1 MPYCSECSAY
11 VPDQV
16 EVCPT
21 CGASLSPTPAGGAV
35 SQPAARAVTNTEQVA
50 QDLSQALGAGYQYLR
65 LVGVGGMGA
74 VFLYRE
80 VALKRLVAVK
90 VLAPDLAADEGAR
103 ARFTRE
109 ARSAAALSHPNVVRV
124 YAVGAT
130 EGLRLP
136 YIVMQ
141 YVEGPSLAQWM
152 EDHPR
157 SSERDGR
164 RIIGEVAAGLAAA
177 HARGLLHRDVKP
189 GNVLLEAESG
199 RAYVADFGVSAAVAA
214 GSPETTGSLTATGHV
229 VGTPIYMSP
238 EQAAGEPLTDKSD
251 VYSLGVMAY
260 ELLVGELPFK
270 ATTAMGWAAAHLR
283 DTPTPVAHRRA
294 DLSPE
299 VSRLVDRCVAKH
311 PMDRPTA
318 SDVERGMMPTLASEI
333 EWPPPGM
340 HWLHGR
346 ARTLSRLAL
355 ATFAGAVLTLSALT
369 FTPQVLQAHA
379 NWLWT
384 FQNPSSRDP
393 IAVSL
398 FLWQTQL
405 ILGVTV
411 LALSLAAFLALGV
424 GATRRLVRLRGAG
437 WRWGTLVDIAADHD
451 RRSGLVLSGARE
463 FASLE
468 PRRRRTILVAR
479 RWRSAAQLGAALWTL
494 VAVGLWGVLLFSGTL
509 AAQPVVPV
517 VGLGLWLVALGPPLL
532 GIAILVAALA
542 TERRLTGPL
551 ARVRHASS
559 ASETDAA
566 EWYGALPETGT
577 AAGPSVHGLRRY
589 AWAGQLVAVL
599 LTLVVVVAIGEA
611 VAASVTAVLSTQRL
625 GPKTA
630 ALVNYQKDILTDD
643 PVASARGAWVAL
655 LPRPDTVADSVV
667 RGWIRALA
675 DPGTATQPRLAPYPM
690 RPSSL
695 LHGSALLQA
704 FSDAAADSLSAGFR
718 DSLSALAEHPRTRLF
733 RRIARTPLSA
743 TQMGGLNSPF
753 AASGN
758 PGDPGPSTIPLQEAA
773 LANAAGAIVAVAR
786 HNLTGA
792 TARIGETAA
801 FAEQLL
807 QAPDVRAN
815 ALGEKLLRDLVV
827 EPLGVL
833 AKAGAR
839 GLDAEALRD
848 AAQSLDQP
856 MPDVAGAAGLTVNPR
871 DIIQFTAAVQN
882 AHIPPGYRI
891 EYLIEGWAGL
901 CASPWELLT
910 GPSEA
915 RKQAMLAAADV
926 MTDVPHA
933 RGLVAYYAG
942 QWEMGTAQ
950 IAATGLRHA
959 LLERGPWGVL
969 SRIRMCSRMLY

>member
-1 MPYCSECSAY
+1 MPYCPECSSL
-11 VPDQV
+11 VPEQV
-16 EVCPT
+16 EQCPT
-21 CGASLSPTPAGGAV
+21 CGASLVSTPAGAKV
-35 SQPAARAVTNTEQVA
+35 SQPAARAATNTEEVA
-50 QDLSQALGAGYQYLR
+50 RDLGAALGDGYQYLR

-90 VLAPDLAADEGAR
+90 VLAPDLAADAGAR

-124 YAVGAT
+124 YAVGET
-130 EGLRLP
+130 DGLKLP

-152 EDHPR
+152 DEHRR
-157 SSERDGR
+157 SSEREAR
-164 RIIGEVAAGLAAA
+164 RVIGEVAAGLAAA

-199 RAYVADFGVSAAVAA
+199 RAYVADFGVSAALAST
-214 GSPETTGSLTATGHV
+214 SPETTGSLTATGHV

-299 VSRLVDRCVAKH
+299 VTRLVDRCVAKH

-318 SDVERGMMPTLASEI
+318 GDVERGMMPTLVSEI
-333 EWPPPGM
+333 EWPPPGT

-346 ARTLSRLAL
+346 ARVLSRLAL

-393 IAVSL
+393 VAVSL
-398 FLWQTQL
+398 FVWQTQL

-411 LALSLAAFLALGV
+411 LALSLAGFLALGT
-424 GATRRLVRLRGAG
+424 GAARRMVRLRVAG
-437 WRWGTLVDIAADHD
+437 WRWGTLMDIAADHD

-468 PRRRRTILVAR
+468 PRRRRRLLVAR
-479 RWRSAAQLGAALWTL
+479 RWRAAAQLGAVVWTL
-494 VAVGLWGVLLFSGTL
+494 VAVGLWGVLLFAGSL
-509 AAQPVVPV
+509 DAQPVVPV
-517 VGLGLWLVALGPPLL
+517 VGLALWLVALGPPLL
-532 GIAILVAALA
+532 AIVVVLAAIVA
-542 TERRLTGPL
+542 ERRAIGPL
-551 ARVRHASS
+551 ARVRRA
-559 ASETDAA
+559 ARETAADAA
-566 EWYGALPETGT
+566 DWYAALPETMA
-577 AAGPSVHGLRRY
+577 AAGPAAHGLRRW
-589 AWAGQLVAVL
+589 AWSGQAVAAL
-599 LTLVVVVAIGEA
+599 LTLVVVLAIGEA

-625 GPKTA
+625 GPRTA
-630 ALVNYQKDILTDD
+630 ALVNYQKDIEADD
-643 PVASARGAWVAL
+643 PVAAARGAWAAL
-655 LPRPDTVADSVV
+655 LPRPDAAPDSAV
-667 RGWIRALA
+667 RSWIRALA
-675 DPGTATQPRLAPYPM
+675 DPGPATSALPAYPV

-695 LHGSALLQA
+695 LHGSGALLEA
-704 FSDAAADSLSAGFR
+704 YKDAARASLPAPLR
-718 DSLSALAEHPRTRLF
+718 DSLALLAQHPRTRLF
-733 RRIARTPLSA
+733 QRIARTAIA
-743 TQMGGLNSPF
+743 TTPMGGLGSPF
-753 AASGN
+753 AET
-758 PGDPGPSTIPLQEAA
+758 GDSADARPSTIPLQEAA
-773 LANAAGAIVAVAR
+773 IGNAAAAIVALAR
-786 HNLTGA
+786 GDQAGA

-807 QAPDVRAN
+807 EAPDVRAN

-827 EPLGVL
+827 EPLAAL
-833 AKAGAR
+833 AKAGVR

-848 AAQSLDQP
+848 AVQSLDEP
-856 MPDVAGAAGLTVNPR
+856 MPDVAGAAGLAVNPR
-871 DIIQFTAAVQN
+871 DVIQFTAAVRN
-882 AHIPPGYRI
+882 PHIPPGYRI

-901 CASPWELLT
+901 CANPWEVLT
-910 GPSEA
+910 GPSAA

-942 QWEMGTAQ
+942 QWELGVGQ
-950 IAATGLRHA
+950 LAATGLKHA
-959 LLERGPWGVL
+959 VVERGPWGVL
-969 SRIRMCSRMLY
+969 SRIRMCSNMLY

>member
-1 MPYCSECSAY
+1 MPYCPECSAY
-11 VPDQV
+11 VPDRV
-16 EVCPT
+16 EICPT
-21 CGASLSPTPAGGAV
+21 CGASLVPTPAGGKV
-35 SQPAARAVTNTEQVA
+35 SQPAARAPTDTEQVA
-50 QDLSQALGAGYQYLR
+50 RDLSQALGEGYQYLR

-90 VLAPDLAADEGAR
+90 VLAPDLAADAGAR

-124 YAVGAT
+124 YAVGET
-130 EGLRLP
+130 DGLKLP

-152 EDHPR
+152 EEHQR
-157 SSERDGR
+157 ATERDGR

-189 GNVLLEAESG
+189 GNVLLEADSG
-199 RAYVADFGVSAAVAA
+199 RAYVADFGVSAAVATA
-214 GSPETTGSLTATGHV
+214 SPETTGSLTATGHV

-238 EQAAGEPLTDKSD
+238 EQAAGDPLTPKSD

-260 ELLVGELPFK
+260 ELLVGQLPFK

-299 VSRLVDRCVAKH
+299 VSRLVDRCVAKD

-318 SDVERGMMPTLASEI
+318 SDVERGMMPSLASEI

-346 ARTLSRLAL
+346 ARVLSRLAL
-355 ATFAGAVLTLSALT
+355 ATFFGAVLTLTALT
-369 FTPQVLQAHA
+369 FTPQVLQARA

-393 IAVSL
+393 VAVSL
-398 FLWQTQL
+398 FVWQTQL
-405 ILGVTV
+405 ILGVSV
-411 LALSLAAFLALGV
+411 LALSLLAFLVLGT
-424 GATRRLVRLRGAG
+424 GAARRLVRLRGTG

-468 PRRRRTILVAR
+468 PRRRRGILVAR
-479 RWRSAAQLGAALWTL
+479 RWRAGAQLGAALWTL
-494 VAVGLWGVLLFSGTL
+494 AAVGIWGVLLFSGSL
-509 AAQPVVPV
+509 EAEPVVPV

-532 GIAILVAALA
+532 GIVIVVAAWIA
-542 TERRLTGPL
+542 ERRLVGPL
-551 ARVRHASS
+551 ARVRRGGRDVD
-559 ASETDAA
+559 TDAA
-566 EWYGALPETGT
+566 EWYDALPGGGRP
-577 AAGPSVHGLRRY
+577 AAPAGHGFRRY
-589 AWAGQLVAVL
+589 AWGGQLLAVL
-599 LTLVVVVAIGEA
+599 LALVVVVAIGEA

-630 ALVNYQKDILTDD
+630 ALVNYQKDILSDD
-643 PVASARGAWVAL
+643 PVGLARGAWAAL
-655 LPRPDTVADSVV
+655 LPAPDRVADTTV
-667 RGWIRALA
+667 RGWIRALSDA
-675 DPGTATQPRLAPYPM
+675 GGQVAAYPT

-695 LHGSALLQA
+695 LHGSGALLDA
-704 FSDAAADSLSAGFR
+704 FKGAAALPAAFKDSLA
-718 DSLSALAEHPRTRLF
+718 ALAGHPRTALF
-733 RRIARTPLSA
+733 QRIARTPLA
-743 TQMGGLNSPF
+743 NTQMAGLNSPF
-753 AASGN
+753 AATGTS
-758 PGDPGPSTIPLQEAA
+758 GDPLPSTIPLQEAA
-773 LANAAGAIVAVAR
+773 IANTAGAILAVAR
-786 HNLTGA
+786 HDLAGA
-792 TARIGETAA
+792 RARIGETAA

-807 QAPDVRAN
+807 KAPDVRAN
-815 ALGEKLLRDLVV
+815 ALGEKMLRELVV
-827 EPLGVL
+827 APLLEL
-833 AKAGAR
+833 AKSGAR
-839 GLDAEALRD
+839 GLDAEVLRD
-848 AAQSLDQP
+848 AEQSLDQP

-871 DIIQFTAAVQN
+871 DVIQFTAAVQN
-882 AHIPPGYRI
+882 PHIPPGYRI
-891 EYLIEGWAGL
+891 QYLIEGWAGL
-901 CASPWELLT
+901 CTSPWELLV
-910 GPSEA
+910 GPSAA

-933 RGLVAYYAG
+933 RGVVAYFAG
-942 QWEMGTAQ
+942 QWEMGTSE
-950 IAATGLRHA
+950 IGATGLRHA
-959 LLERGPWGVL
+959 FLERGPWGVL
-969 SRIRMCSRMLY
+969 SRIRMCSNML

>member
-11 VPDQV
+11 VPEQV
-16 EVCPT
+16 DVCPT
-21 CGASLSPTPAGGAV
+21 CGASLVPTPAGGKI
-35 SQPAARAVTNTEQVA
+35 SQPAARAPTNTEQVA
-50 QDLSQALGAGYQYLR
+50 RDLSQALGPGYQYLR

-90 VLAPDLAADEGAR
+90 VLAPDLAADAGAR

-124 YAVGAT
+124 YAVGET
-130 EGLRLP
+130 EGLELP

-152 EDHPR
+152 EEHQR
-157 SSERDGR
+157 ATERDGR

-238 EQAAGEPLTDKSD
+238 EQAAGDPLTPKSD

-299 VSRLVDRCVAKH
+299 VSRLVDRCVAKE

-318 SDVERGMMPTLASEI
+318 SDVERGMMPTLTSEI

-346 ARTLSRLAL
+346 ARVLSRLAL
-355 ATFAGAVLTLSALT
+355 ASFAGAVLTLSALT

-379 NWLWT
+379 NWLWA

-393 IAVSL
+393 VAVSL
-398 FLWQTQL
+398 FVWQTQL
-405 ILGVTV
+405 ILGVSV
-411 LALSLAAFLALGV
+411 LALGLLAFLVLGV
-424 GATRRLVRLRGAG
+424 GAARRLVRLRGAG

-468 PRRRRTILVAR
+468 PRRRGGILMAR
-479 RWRSAAQLGAALWTL
+479 RWRSAAQLGATLWTL
-494 VAVGLWGVLLFSGTL
+494 VAVGVWGVLLLSGSL
-509 AAQPVVPV
+509 EAQPVVPV

-532 GIAILVAALA
+532 GVVIVMAAWVV
-542 TERRLTGPL
+542 ERRLLGQL
-551 ARVRHASS
+551 ARVRRGARD
-559 ASETDAA
+559 AGTDAA
-566 EWYGALPETGT
+566 DWYDALPSSQRP
-577 AAGPSVHGLRRY
+577 APPPSHGLRRY
-589 AWAGQLVAVL
+589 AWTGQLLAVL
-599 LTLVVVVAIGEA
+599 LTLVVVIAIGEA

-630 ALVNYQKDILTDD
+630 ALVNYQKDIQADD
-643 PVASARGAWVAL
+643 PVAAARAAWVAL
-655 LPRPDTVADSVV
+655 LPAPSPASDSTV

-675 DPGTATQPRLAPYPM
+675 DPAGRAGALAAYPS
-690 RPSSL
+690 RPSSV
-695 LHGSALLQA
+695 LHGSAALLQA
-704 FSDAAADSLSAGFR
+704 FKDAAANALTPGFK
-718 DSLSALAEHPRTRLF
+718 DTLATLAAHPRTLLF
-733 RRIARTPLSA
+733 QRIAHTALA
-743 TQMGGLNSPF
+743 GTQMGGLNSPF
-753 AASGN
+753 AATGN
-758 PGDPGPSTIPLQEAA
+758 ADDPGLSTIPLQEAA
-773 LANAAGAIVAVAR
+773 IANAAGAILAVAR
-786 HNLTGA
+786 HDVPGVK
-792 TARIGETAA
+792 ARIGETAS

-807 QAPDVRAN
+807 KAPDVRAN

-827 EPLGVL
+827 EPLAAL
-833 AKAGAR
+833 AKGGMR
-839 GLDAEALRD
+839 GLDAEVLRD
-848 AAQSLDQP
+848 AQQSLDQA

-882 AHIPPGYRI
+882 PHIPPGYRI

-910 GPSEA
+910 GPSAA

-942 QWEMGTAQ
+942 QWELGASQ
-950 IAATGLRHA
+950 IGATGLRHA
-959 LLERGPWGVL
+959 LVERGPWGVL
-969 SRIRMCSRMLY
+969 TRIRMCSNMLY

>member
-1 MPYCSECSAY
+1 MPYCPECSAY

-21 CGASLSPTPAGGAV
+21 CGASLVSTPAGGKIP
-35 SQPAARAVTNTEQVA
+35 QPAARVVTDTEQVA
-50 QDLSQALGAGYQYLR
+50 RDLSAALGASYQYLR

-90 VLAPDLAADEGAR
+90 VLAPDLAADAGAR

-124 YAVGAT
+124 YGVGET
-130 EGLRLP
+130 EGLKLP

-152 EDHPR
+152 EEHQR
-157 SSERDGR
+157 ASERDGR

-199 RAYVADFGVSAAVAA
+199 RAYVADFGVSAAVATT
-214 GSPETTGSLTATGHV
+214 SPEATGSLTATGHV

-238 EQAAGEPLTDKSD
+238 EQAGGDPLTPKSD
-251 VYSLGVMAY
+251 VYSLGVLAY

-283 DTPTPVAHRRA
+283 DTPTPVGHRRA

-299 VSRLVDRCVAKH
+299 VSRLVDRCAAKE
-311 PMDRPTA
+311 PADRPTA
-318 SDVERGMMPTLASEI
+318 DEVARGMMPTLASEI
-333 EWPPPGM
+333 DWPPPGL

-346 ARTLSRLAL
+346 ARVLNRLAL
-355 ATFAGAVLTLSALT
+355 AAFAGTVITLSALT

-405 ILGVTV
+405 ILGVSV
-411 LALSLAAFLALGV
+411 LGLSLAAFLALGV
-424 GATRRLVRLRGAG
+424 GAARRLVRLRGAG

-451 RRSGLVLSGARE
+451 RRSGLVLSGGRE

-468 PRRRRTILVAR
+468 EPRRHAILEAR
-479 RWRSAAQLGAALWTL
+479 RWRAGALLGAVLWAL
-494 VAVGLWGVLLFSGTL
+494 VAVGTWGLLLLSGSL
-509 AAQPVVPV
+509 EAQPVVPV
-517 VGLGLWLVALGPPLL
+517 MGLRLWLLVLGPPLF
-532 GIAILVAALA
+532 GIATVVAAWIA
-542 TERRLTGPL
+542 ERRLTGPL
-551 ARVRHASS
+551 ARVGRLR
-559 ASETDAA
+559 ETDTDAA
-566 EWYGALPETGT
+566 DWYAALPDAGRP
-577 AAGPSVHGLRRY
+577 AGPAARALRSY
-589 AWAGQLVAVL
+589 ARAGQLVAIL
-599 LTLVVVVAIGEA
+599 LTLVVVVVIGEA

-630 ALVNYQKDILTDD
+630 ALVNYQKDILMDD
-643 PVASARGAWVAL
+643 PVETARIAWVAL
-655 LPRPDTVADSVV
+655 LPRPDAAADSAV
-667 RGWIRALA
+667 RAWIRALA
-675 DPGTATQPRLAPYPM
+675 DAGGRTSPALPRYRP

-695 LHGSALLQA
+695 LHGSAALLQA
-704 FSDAAADSLSAGFR
+704 FRDAVADSLPAGLR
-718 DSLSALAEHPRTRLF
+718 DSLAILVAHPRTQLF
-733 RRIARTPLSA
+733 QRIARTPLSA
-743 TQMGGLNSPF
+743 TPMGGLNSPF
-753 AASGN
+753 AAT
-758 PGDPGPSTIPLQEAA
+758 GDSDDPRPSTIALQEAA
-773 LANAAGAIVAVAR
+773 IANTAGAILAVAR
-786 HNLTGA
+786 RDLSGA
-792 TARIGETAA
+792 TARIGETAS
-801 FAEQLL
+801 FAELL
-807 QAPDVRAN
+807 LKAPDVRAN
-815 ALGEKLLRDLVV
+815 ALGEKLLRELVV
-827 EPLGVL
+827 EPLVVL

-839 GLDAEALRD
+839 GLDAETLRD
-848 AAQSLDQP
+848 AQQSLDQP

-882 AHIPPGYRI
+882 PHIPPGYRI

-910 GPSEA
+910 GPSAA
-915 RKQAMLAAADV
+915 RKLAMLAAADV
-926 MTDVPHA
+926 MADVPHA
-933 RGLVAYYAG
+933 RGLVAYYAA
-942 QWEMGTAQ
+942 QWEMGAAQ
-950 IAATGLRHA
+950 IGATGLRHA
-959 LLERGPWGVL
+959 IVERGPWGVL
-969 SRIRMCSRMLY
+969 SRIRMCSSMLY

>member
-1 MPYCSECSAY
+1 MPYCPECSAY
-11 VPDQV
+11 VPDLV
-16 EVCPT
+16 EKCPT
-21 CGASLSPTPAGGAV
+21 CGASLVPTPANGKI
-35 SQPAARAVTNTEQVA
+35 SQPAARPTTNTEEVA
-50 QDLSQALGAGYQYLR
+50 RDLSQALGPGYEYLR

-80 VALKRLVAVK
+80 VALKRLVAAK
-90 VLAPDLAADEGAR
+90 VLAPDLAADAGAR

-124 YAVGAT
+124 YAVGET
-130 EGLRLP
+130 DGLGLP
-136 YIVMQ
+136 FIVMQ

-152 EDHPR
+152 EQHPR
-157 SSERDGR
+157 STERDGR

-189 GNVLLEAESG
+189 GNVLLEADSG
-199 RAYVADFGVSAAVAA
+199 RAYVADFGVSAALATS
-214 GSPETTGSLTATGHV
+214 SPEATGSLTATGHV

-340 HWLHGR
+340 YWLHGR
-346 ARTLSRLAL
+346 ARILTRFAL

-379 NWLWT
+379 NWLWI

-393 IAVSL
+393 VAVAL
-398 FLWQTQL
+398 FVWQTQL
-405 ILGVTV
+405 ILGVAV
-411 LALSLAAFLALGV
+411 LALSLAAFLVLGV

-437 WRWGTLVDIAADHD
+437 WRWSTLVDIAADHD

-468 PRRRRTILVAR
+468 PRRRRAILLAR
-479 RWRSAAQLGAALWTL
+479 RWRVAAQLGAVLWTL
-494 VAVGLWGVLLFSGTL
+494 VAVGIWGVLLFSGSL

-517 VGLGLWLVALGPPLL
+517 FGLGLWLLALGPPLL
-532 GIAILVAALA
+532 GVAIVLVALLS
-542 TERRLTGPL
+542 ERRLTGPL
-551 ARVRHASS
+551 ARARRGSGEAH
-559 ASETDAA
+559 TDAA
-566 EWYGALPETGT
+566 DWYAALPQAGS
-577 AAGPSVHGLRRY
+577 AAGPAAHGLRRY
-589 AWAGQLVAVL
+589 AWAGQALAAGLALVVL
-599 LTLVVVVAIGEA
+599 LAIGEA

-625 GPKTA
+625 GPRTA
-630 ALVNYQKDILTDD
+630 ALVNYQKDIEVDD
-643 PVASARGAWVAL
+643 PVAAARGAWVGL
-655 LPRPDTVADSVV
+655 LPRTEPVSDSAA
-667 RGWIRALA
+667 RAWIRALA
-675 DPGTATQPRLAPYPM
+675 DPGRPSAALPAYPF

-695 LHGSALLQA
+695 LHGSGELLQA
-704 FSDAAADSLSAGFR
+704 FKDAAKDSLTPGFR
-718 DSLSALAEHPRTRLF
+718 DSLAQLAQQARTRLF
-733 RRIARTPLSA
+733 QQIARTSLA
-743 TQMGGLNSPF
+743 TTPMGGLNSPF
-753 AASGN
+753 AETGDSG
-758 PGDPGPSTIPLQEAA
+758 GTQPSTIPLSEAA
-773 LANAAGAIVAVAR
+773 IANTAAAILAVAR
-786 HNLTGA
+786 RDPSAA

-807 QAPDVRAN
+807 KAPDVRAN

-827 EPLGVL
+827 APLEAL
-833 AKAGAR
+833 AKTGTR

-848 AAQSLDQP
+848 AEQSLDQP

-871 DIIQFTAAVQN
+871 DVIQFTAAVQN
-882 AHIPPGYRI
+882 PHIPPGYRI

-910 GPSEA
+910 GPSAA

-942 QWEMGTAQ
+942 QWELGAGQ
-950 IAATGLRHA
+950 IGATGLRHA
-959 LLERGPWGVL
+959 VVERGPWGVL
-969 SRIRMCSRMLY
+969 TRIRMCSSMLY

>member
-1 MPYCSECSAY
+1 VPYCPECSAY
-11 VPDQV
+11 VPEQV
-16 EVCPT
+16 EICPT
-21 CGASLSPTPAGGAV
+21 CGASLVPTPANGKI
-35 SQPAARAVTNTEQVA
+35 SQPAARPTTNTEEVA
-50 QDLSQALGAGYQYLR
+50 RDLSRALGAGYQYLR

-74 VFLYRE
+74 VFLFRE
-80 VALKRLVAVK
+80 VALKRLVAAK
-90 VLAPDLAADEGAR
+90 VLAPDLAADAGAR

-124 YAVGAT
+124 YGVGET
-130 EGLRLP
+130 DGLKLP

-152 EDHPR
+152 EQRPR
-157 SSERDGR
+157 STERDGR

-189 GNVLLEAESG
+189 GNVLLEADSG
-199 RAYVADFGVSAAVAA
+199 RAYVADFGVSAALATS
-214 GSPETTGSLTATGHV
+214 SPEATGSLTATGHV

-340 HWLHGR
+340 YWLHGR
-346 ARTLSRLAL
+346 ARTLTRLAL

-393 IAVSL
+393 VAVSL
-398 FLWQTQL
+398 FVWQTQL
-405 ILGVTV
+405 ILGVAV
-411 LALSLAAFLALGV
+411 LALSLAAFLALGA

-437 WRWGTLVDIAADHD
+437 WRWSTLMDIAADHD

-468 PRRRRTILVAR
+468 PRRRRAILVAR
-479 RWRSAAQLGAALWTL
+479 RWRVAAQLGAVAWTL
-494 VAVGLWGVLLFSGTL
+494 VAVGIWGVLLLSGSL
-509 AAQPVVPV
+509 DAQPVVPV

-532 GIAILVAALA
+532 GVAIVLAAQLA
-542 TERRLTGPL
+542 ERRVTGPL
-551 ARVRHASS
+551 ARARRGSG
-559 ASETDAA
+559 ETRTDAA
-566 EWYGALPETGT
+566 DWYGALPQAGS
-577 AAGPSVHGLRRY
+577 AAGPAAHGLRRY
-589 AWAGQLVAVL
+589 AWAGQALAAGL
-599 LTLVVVVAIGEA
+599 ALVVVLAIGEA

-625 GPKTA
+625 GPRTA
-630 ALVNYQKDILTDD
+630 ALVNYQKDIEVDD
-643 PVASARGAWVAL
+643 PVAAARGAWVAL
-655 LPRPDTVADSVV
+655 LPRPDAVDDSTA

-675 DPGTATQPRLAPYPM
+675 DPGPSAALPAYPL

-695 LHGSALLQA
+695 LHGSGEVLQA
-704 FSDAAADSLSAGFR
+704 FKDAGKDSLAAGFR
-718 DSLSALAEHPRTRLF
+718 DSLALIAQHARTRLF
-733 RRIARTPLSA
+733 ERIARTALA
-743 TQMGGLNSPF
+743 TTQMGGLESPF
-753 AASGN
+753 AQTGDSG
-758 PGDPGPSTIPLQEAA
+758 GTQPSTIPLSEAA
-773 LANAAGAIVAVAR
+773 IANTAAAILAVAR
-786 HNLTGA
+786 RDPAGA

-807 QAPDVRAN
+807 KAPDVRAN
-815 ALGEKLLRDLVV
+815 ALGEKMLRDLVV
-827 EPLGVL
+827 APLAAL
-833 AKAGAR
+833 AKAGVR
-839 GLDAEALRD
+839 SLDAEALRD
-848 AAQSLDQP
+848 AEQSLDQP

-871 DIIQFTAAVQN
+871 DVIQFTAAVQN
-882 AHIPPGYRI
+882 PHIPPGYRI

-910 GPSEA
+910 GPSAA

-942 QWEMGTAQ
+942 QWELGARQ
-950 IAATGLRHA
+950 IGATGLRHA
-959 LLERGPWGVL
+959 VLERGPWGVVT
-969 SRIRMCSRMLY
+969 RIRMCSSMLY